1 MSWPTKEDAPWLIV
15 GLGNPGPKYE
25 TTRHNLGFLALDVIA
40 DEARIDVRRARFRGL
55 IGEGRWLGERVV
67 LLKPMT
73 MMNLSGESVREAA
86 RYYKIPPEKIFV
98 LYDDFDVPTGQL
110 RIRQQGGSGTHKG
123 MQNIVKL
130 LGSREFPRIRLGCGP
145 LPQGEDVVRYV
156 LAPIPKADI
165 PQINEVLEGAARAVE
180 VTLRDGIDTAM
191 NRYNLEFGK
200 HREGA

>member
-1 MSWPTKEDAPWLIV
+1 MSWPTKENAPWLIV

-55 IGEGRWLGERVV
+55 MGEGRWLGERVV

-73 MMNLSGESVREAA
+73 MMNLSGESVRETAK
-86 RYYKIPPEKIFV
+86 YYQIPPEKIYV

-110 RIRQQGGSGTHKG
+110 RIRQLGGPGTHKG

-130 LGSREFPRIRLGCGP
+130 LGTRDFPRIKLGCGP
-145 LPQGEDVVRYV
+145 LPKGEDVVRYV

-165 PQINEVLEGAARAVE
+165 PAINEVLEGAARAVE
-180 VTLRDGIDTAM
+180 ATLRNGIDTAM

-200 HREGA
+200 HREEV